1 MNVIKILLPSA
12 PALRHGAIIMNSRRI
27 LALLIAGVIFASGLS
42 ACSVRKVTEESTK
55 ETIGSSTSDS
65 VTVETTAERIPEKHT
80 EIVYDDGLNPEFQPG
95 AWGNTTYDI
104 AYSWTDFSEDSAI
117 YAKCGPWEAFELFRR
132 SEDWSEYYDMYP
144 NQYESITFSFNSGT
158 DLADDMNLSFS
169 IDKGA
174 EVKVVDYLPFDPSP
188 ETSYKVTIPLR
199 DVNADGGTILRLVFF
214 NSGENVSEFFLE
226 DVVLNWTDDFTAPV
240 ILDPQISVGSAETL
254 ATIKFKTD
262 ELCSASFEYGIGEY
276 SEKIQLEDFVSERKF
291 TISDLERGGQY
302 MFRIIASDHQID
314 PEAEANATILEGTFT
329 AAAPTEFDEQVVF
342 AINAADIRGEI
353 SPYIYGANFSDVA
366 AFGEVPYPFA
376 RIGGNRWTAY
386 NWENNASNA
395 GSDWYY
401 HNDAYLGDTTEPAGV
416 VIDAVT
422 EMFGYG
428 ATALITIPI
437 QGYVAAD
444 KDGTDVTETSDY
456 LNTRFKTNSA
466 FKKAP
471 LEAAPDL
478 TDNYVYQD
486 EFVSVLENAFAQQ
499 ITDSGL
505 DIFYSLD
512 NEPDLWASTHSPIQP
527 EPVGYDELIEK
538 NIEYARAIKSVAA
551 DAVIFGFVSYGYNGF
566 INLQEAPGDYEAH
579 GEFIDYYLSELAAAE
594 VEYDERLVD
603 VLDLHWY
610 PEASFEGTRIGS
622 DESGTGLA
630 EARMQSPRS
639 LWDPTYVED
648 SWITDYNGGKG
659 IALIPWLREKID
671 RCYPGTEIAFT
682 EYYYGGGDDIS
693 GAITQA
699 DVLGIFGREDIF
711 AASYW
716 HTGDST
722 DAYIHAAFN
731 MFLNVDGQGN
741 GFGDTSIAADNTDTV
756 KTSVY
761 ASLDSQDPNKM
772 VIMAINKSDEWI
784 EAQINI
790 SANGKKYTTATVYQ
804 LTSASSQIIRLD
816 DRKID
821 DDQLVLPMDPL
832 SVTCIVLSGE

>member
-1 MNVIKILLPSA
+1 
-12 PALRHGAIIMNSRRI
+12 
-27 LALLIAGVIFASGLS
+27 
-42 ACSVRKVTEESTK
+42 
-55 ETIGSSTSDS
+55 
-65 VTVETTAERIPEKHT
+65 
-80 EIVYDDGLNPEFQPG
+80 
-95 AWGNTTYDI
+95 
-104 AYSWTDFSEDSAI
+104 
-117 YAKCGPWEAFELFRR
+117 
-132 SEDWSEYYDMYP
+132 MYP
-144 NQYESITFSFNSGT
+144 NQYESITFSFNSGEEIE
-158 DLADDMNLSFS
+158 DDRNLSFT

-174 EVKVVDYLPFDPSP
+174 EVKIVDYLPYDPSP
-188 ETSYKVTIPLR
+188 ETSYKVTIPLS
-199 DVNADGGTILRLVFF
+199 DVNADGGTILKLVFF
-214 NSGENVSEFFLE
+214 NSGETVSEFFIE
-226 DVVLNWTDDFTAPV
+226 DVTLNWTDDFTLPV
-240 ILDPQISVGSAETL
+240 IADPQISVGSAETL

-276 SEKIQLEDFVSERKF
+276 SEKIQFEDFVGDRKF

-302 MFRIIASDHQID
+302 MFRITVSDHQKD
-314 PEAEANATILEGTFT
+314 PEAEANTAILEGTFS
-329 AAAPTEFDEQVVF
+329 ASAPVVFDEQVVF
-342 AINAADIRGEI
+342 TIDASAIRGEI
-353 SPYIYGANFSDVA
+353 SPYIYGANFSDSA
-366 AFGEVPYPFA
+366 AFGEVPYPFG

-401 HNDAYLGDTTEPAGV
+401 HNDSYLGDISEPAGV
-416 VIDAVT
+416 VINAVG
-422 EMFGYG
+422 EMFGNG
-428 ATALITIPI
+428 TTALITIPI

-444 KDGTDVTETSDY
+444 KDGTDVTETSGY
-456 LNTRFKTNSA
+456 LTSRFKTNRA

-471 LEAAPDL
+471 LETMPDL
-478 TDNYVYQD
+478 TDGYVYQD
-486 EFVSVLENAFAQQ
+486 EFVYVLEKTFAQQ
-499 ITDSGL
+499 IADTGL

-512 NEPDLWASTHSPIQP
+512 NEPDLWSSTHEPIQP
-527 EPVGYDELIEK
+527 EPVGYDELIQK
-538 NIEYARAIKSVAA
+538 NIEFARAIKSVAA

-566 INLQEAPGDYEAH
+566 INLQDAPGDYEAH
-579 GEFIDYYLSELAAAE
+579 GEFIDYYLSELAAAQ
-594 VEYDERLVD
+594 VKYGERLVD

-610 PEASFEGTRIGS
+610 PEASFEGIRIGGDQSGPGMS
-622 DESGTGLA
+622 D
-630 EARMQSPRS
+630 ARMQSPRS

-716 HTGDST
+716 HTGDTT

-731 MFLNVDGQGN
+731 MFLNIDGKGS
-741 GFGDTSIAADNTDTV
+741 GFGDISIAASTADTV

-790 SANGKKYTTATVYQ
+790 SAADKKYTMATIYQ
-804 LTSASSQIIRLD
+804 LTSASTQIIQLD
-816 DRKID
+816 DLKID
-821 DDQLVLPMDPL
+821 GDQFAIPMDPL